1 MRKGFK
7 ELVLVVSMF
16 ILPFTVNALD
26 TNITTKDELVNCINE
41 GGKCIIANDISAG
54 DVTINAKDV
63 TIDLNGQKLTSRILL
78 ENKANLVLVD
88 SKGNGELYNDNDG
101 VNVKASSASKF
112 TLESGTITATKNISV
127 ATLGG
132 TFIMNGGKI
141 VSQEMGVAYYD
152 KSNVTINKGTI
163 ETKDNCAISDN
174 GTKGRGGNTVTVNGG
189 NLISNI
195 QSAGYVSCGIYNAN
209 DTTLTVK
216 SGTKITANKGGAGIV
231 IRGGK
236 VVVDSQVI
244 KDMVTGNAEGRVGDA
259 RTIVSGKVVK
269 DYFSNYPARD
279 TIDVQINYD
288 TILDKDGTNTITN
301 KQANVLNEEIKKI
314 VNSNKLPELNNVNL
328 ADISIKTVVND
339 VNDDVKSEAV
349 EKTKDVVGDYKVGK
363 VLDLSVAVNNK
374 DSLVA
379 NIKETYN
386 KIPFGID
393 VSDIVVDDSLN
404 YDFQVVSIHVDDE
417 ANESIE
423 TFDSSYDSENKVVTF
438 ESNKFSTYLISYK
451 TSVKNTNTKNA
462 NVANS
467 NTAVQNPKTFD
478 GIVISVIVGLV
489 SFIGLI
495 KTVKTIEKRG

>member
-7 ELVLVVSMF
+7 KMVLVFSMF

-54 DVTINAKDV
+54 DITINAKEV
-63 TIDLNGQKLTSRILL
+63 TIDLNGQKLTSRISL

-88 SKGNGELYNDNDG
+88 SKGNGDFYNDNGG
-101 VNVKASSASKF
+101 VNVKVSSASKF
-112 TLESGTITATKNISV
+112 TLESGTITSTKNISV

-174 GTKGRGGNTVTVNGG
+174 GSEGRGGNTVTVNGG

-195 QSAGYVSCGIYNAN
+195 QSAGYISCGIYNAN

-236 VVVDSQVI
+236 VTVDNQVI
-244 KDMVTGNAEGRVGDA
+244 NDMVTGNSQGKVGDS
-259 RTIVSGKVVK
+259 RIIVSGKVVK
-269 DYFSNYPARD
+269 DYSSNYPAMN
-279 TIDVQINYD
+279 TIDVQINYN
-288 TILDKDGTNTITN
+288 TISDKEGTNTILN
-301 KQANVLNEEIKKI
+301 KQTNVLNEEIKKI
-314 VNSNKLPELNNVNL
+314 INSNKITELSNVDL
-328 ADISIKTVVND
+328 ADISIKTTVND
-339 VNDDVKSEAV
+339 AKDDVKKEAIS
-349 EKTKDVVGDYKVGK
+349 KTKDVVKDFKVGK
-363 VLDLSVAVNNK
+363 VLDLGVVVNNK

-379 NIKETYN
+379 NITETSN

-393 VSDIVVDDSLN
+393 VSSITKDNNLD
-404 YDFQVVSIHVDDE
+404 YEFQVVRLHTNDNGE
-417 ANESIE
+417 ESVE
-423 TFDSSYDSENKVVTF
+423 VLNSSYDSENNVVTF
-438 ESNKFSTYLISYK
+438 ESDKFSTYMINYK
-451 TSVKNTNTKNA
+451 TSEKSNNT
-462 NVANS
+462 ANS
-467 NTAVQNPKTFD
+467 SEAVQNPKTFD
-478 GIVISVIVGLV
+478 GIAISVVVGLI
-489 SFIGLI
+489 SLFGLI

>member
-16 ILPFTVNALD
+16 ILPFSVNALD

-54 DVTINAKDV
+54 DITINAKDV

-112 TLESGTITATKNISV
+112 TLESGTITATRNISV

-174 GTKGRGGNTVTVNGG
+174 GTEGRGGNTVTVNGG

-195 QSAGYVSCGIYNAN
+195 QSAGYISCGIYNAN

-236 VVVDSQVI
+236 VTVDNQVI
-244 KDMVTGNAEGRVGDA
+244 NDMVTGKSQGKVGDS
-259 RTIVSGKVVK
+259 RVIVSGKVVK
-269 DYFSNYPARD
+269 DYSSNYPAMN
-279 TIDVQINYD
+279 TIDVQINYNTVSD
-288 TILDKDGTNTITN
+288 KEGTSTILN
-301 KQANVLNEEIKKI
+301 KQTNVLNEEIKKI
-314 VNSNKLPELNNVNL
+314 INSNKIAELSNVDL
-328 ADISIKTVVND
+328 ADISIKTTVND
-339 VNDDVKSEAV
+339 AKDDAKKEAIS
-349 EKTKDVVGDYKVGK
+349 KTKDVVKDFKVGK
-363 VLDLSVAVNNK
+363 VLDLGVVVNNK

-379 NIKETYN
+379 NITETSN

-393 VSDIVVDDSLN
+393 VSSITKDSNLN
-404 YDFQVVSIHVDDE
+404 YEFQVVRLHTNDNGE
-417 ANESIE
+417 ESVE
-423 TFDSSYDSENKVVTF
+423 VLNSSYDPENNVVTF
-438 ESNKFSTYLISYK
+438 ESDKFSTYMINYK
-451 TSVKNTNTKNA
+451 TSEKSNNT
-462 NVANS
+462 ANS
-467 NTAVQNPKTFD
+467 SETVQNPKTFD
-478 GIVISVIVGLV
+478 GIAISVVVGLI
-489 SFIGLI
+489 SLFGLI

>member
-41 GGKCIIANDISAG
+41 GGKCIVANDISAG
-54 DVTINAKDV
+54 DITINAKDV

-88 SKGNGELYNDNDG
+88 SNGNGELYNDNDG

-195 QSAGYVSCGIYNAN
+195 QSAGYISCGIYNAN

-216 SGTKITANKGGAGIV
+216 SGTKITANKDGAGIV

-236 VVVDSQVI
+236 VTVDNQVI
-244 KDMVTGNAEGRVGDA
+244 NDMVTGNSQGKVGDS
-259 RTIVSGKVVK
+259 RVIVSGKVVK
-269 DYFSNYPARD
+269 DYSSKYPAMN
-279 TIDVQINYD
+279 TIDVQINYNTVSD
-288 TILDKDGTNTITN
+288 KEGTSTILN
-301 KQANVLNEEIKKI
+301 KQTNVLNEEIKKI
-314 VNSNKLPELNNVNL
+314 INSNKIAELSNVDL
-328 ADISIKTVVND
+328 ADISIKTTVND
-339 VNDDVKSEAV
+339 AKDDAKKEAIS
-349 EKTKDVVGDYKVGK
+349 KTKDVVKDFKVGK
-363 VLDLSVAVNNK
+363 VLDLGVVVNNK

-379 NIKETYN
+379 NITETSN

-393 VSDIVVDDSLN
+393 VSSITKDNNLN
-404 YDFQVVSIHVDDE
+404 YEFQVVRLHTNDNGE
-417 ANESIE
+417 ESVE
-423 TFDSSYDSENKVVTF
+423 VLNSSYDPENNVVTF
-438 ESNKFSTYLISYK
+438 ESDKFSTYMINYK
-451 TSVKNTNTKNA
+451 TSEKSNTT
-462 NVANS
+462 ANS
-467 NTAVQNPKTFD
+467 SETVQNPNTFD
-478 GIVISVIVGLV
+478 GIAISVVVGLI
-489 SFIGLI
+489 SLFGLI